1 VGKIVSINVSKN
13 KGEKKAPVT
22 EAFVSEHG
30 IKGDGHSGKWH
41 RQVSLLSYESIKEL
55 NKKGAS
61 ADCGDFAENLTTRG
75 IALNSLKIGDI
86 LVIGSINNNT
96 GKDKDSNKFSNNL
109 QECIH
114 DKTEDADGSG
124 KEVILKVTQIGKE
137 CPKPCSIY
145 YLVGYCIMPE
155 EGIFC
160 QVLKP
165 GKIKTGDS
173 IFVVKN

>member
-1 VGKIVSINVSKN
+1 MGKIVSINVSKN
-13 KGEKKAPVT
+13 KGEKKTPVT
-22 EAFVSEHG
+22 EAFVDEHG

-55 NKKGAS
+55 NKKGVS

-75 IALNSLKIGDI
+75 IALNSLEVGDT
-86 LVIGSINNNT
+86 LVISGTNNSIS
-96 GKDKDSNKFSNNL
+96 KDKP
-109 QECIH
+109 
-114 DKTEDADGSG
+114 EDAAGNG
-124 KEVILKVTQIGKE
+124 KEVMLKVTQIGKE
-137 CPKPCSIY
+137 CPKPCRIY
-145 YLVGYCIMPE
+145 YLVGYCIMPK

-165 GKIKTGDS
+165 GKIKTGDN